1 MYHFFVPPSQIYDT
15 CVIITGDD
23 VNHIKNVIRL
33 KTGDEISVSNGID
46 GKDYRCGI
54 EEITETQVVCRLRFI
69 KEDGVELPAK
79 VYLFQGLPKGDKME
93 LIIQKTVELGVFEI
107 IPVAMKRCVVKLDE
121 KKAKSKIT
129 RWQGIAEAAAKQSK
143 RAVIPQIHQVMTF
156 KQALEYANDMDVK
169 LVPYEMENMLS
180 EASGMAGT
188 KKIMESLHL
197 GQCIA
202 VFIGPEGGFEQDE
215 IDAAIARS
223 MKPITL
229 GKRIL
234 RTETAGMTVMA
245 WVMYQLE
252 E

>member
-1 MYHFFVPPSQIYDT
+1 MYHFFVSPSQIYDT

-188 KKIMESLHL
+188 KKIMESLQP

-215 IDAAIARS
+215 IDAAIARG